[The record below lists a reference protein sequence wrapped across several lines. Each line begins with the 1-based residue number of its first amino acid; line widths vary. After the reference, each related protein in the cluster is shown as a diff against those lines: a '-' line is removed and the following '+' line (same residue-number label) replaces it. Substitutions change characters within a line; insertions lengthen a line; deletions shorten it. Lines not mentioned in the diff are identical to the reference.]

1 MTDEHQALIARLAAV
16 LASLHAMDPGAL
28 RLCEAGRRMLD
39 ADGAALSVASSSQ
52 VMVVAS
58 TDDLAAQLED
68 LQETV
73 GEGPSKDA
81 LREQSVQVAA
91 FTEHRDG
98 RRSLMHEHGQR
109 IGFTGTMI
117 AVPLRPRDRVIGTL
131 TAYRQDAE
139 APVDHRTA
147 EFLGVA
153 LGTALLQ
160 DPALGLTDDL
170 LAEAWSAR
178 AEVHQATGMVISQVG
193 VRPEDAMA
201 LLRGQAF
208 ANGTTLLDVARQI
221 IQRRINFRDFTIE
234 GD

>member
-1 MTDEHQALIARLAAV
+1 MRGRPTHARRRRCCAQRRLLEPGHGRGQHRRPRGSAGGPAGGRGRGAQQGRTPRAV
-16 LASLHAMDPGAL
+16 RAGGGLHRAPRRTVVAHARARSADRLHRHHDRGAP
-28 RLCEAGRRMLD
+28 
-39 ADGAALSVASSSQ
+39 ASS
-52 VMVVAS
+52 
-58 TDDLAAQLED
+58 
-68 LQETV
+68 
-73 GEGPSKDA
+73 
-81 LREQSVQVAA
+81 
-91 FTEHRDG
+91 
-98 RRSLMHEHGQR
+98 
-109 IGFTGTMI
+109 
-117 AVPLRPRDRVIGTL
+117 RPRHREL
-131 TAYRQDAE
+131 TAYRQDAD

-170 LAEAWSAR
+170 LAEARSAR

-221 IQRRINFRDFTIE
+221 VQRHINFRDFTIE